1 MGWGLQYSLLERP
14 RTPLQRQRKRKADT
28 DNGSRRVRA
37 REDQG
42 DDSATGSESTSS
54 QDVNDQGS
62 PQDVDD
68 QGSPRDVDDQGSQP
82 SRVISVQLQVPTNE
96 ERRNLVEWLMAAAE
110 REDRRGHGRRVT
122 PSNPPEDPYDG
133 YVLGW
138 RIDSPTTTKRR
149 RNRMHH
155 PDGRSIHTSELQG
168 RHQDRSSR
176 DRTPREE
183 PRLPVSS
190 LEPTRP
196 FSREVAE
203 ELRRS
208 VSSEET

>member
-1 MGWGLQYSLLERP
+1 
-14 RTPLQRQRKRKADT
+14 
-28 DNGSRRVRA
+28 
-37 REDQG
+37 
-42 DDSATGSESTSS
+42 
-54 QDVNDQGS
+54 
-62 PQDVDD
+62 
-68 QGSPRDVDDQGSQP
+68 
-82 SRVISVQLQVPTNE
+82 
-96 ERRNLVEWLMAAAE
+96 MAAAE

-122 PSNPPEDPYDG
+122 PSNPPEDPYNG

-190 LEPTRP
+190 PEPTQSATSEELRFRQPLSRPLSSLGPTQPFSSEELRRLAPGLDHTRP
-196 FSREVAE
+196 FSREVTE
-203 ELRRS
+203 EPRQPT
-208 VSSEET
+208 SSEEL